1 MKKNIVA
8 LLLITVFFGAQVVTT
23 QAQQG
28 QVKQPVKTRVDEKG
42 VAADEKKTSASG
54 IALDVR
60 LAGGIGLPMGS
71 LSAVG
76 LGLGGGGHLGV
87 DFKLPFALG
96 PVELMVGAQG
106 GFYGLGLASSN
117 GALTASVTLMP
128 FLGFAMV
135 TYPIKNIGITPFLGL
150 GGGATMVGASVS
162 GSSSTS
168 LSSLDATM
176 AFRAGASYMIP
187 GVPKLSVL
195 LNLSYLMIFEADLAG
210 NPNNAQLLGIELGVS
225 YRILGN

>member
-1 MKKNIVA
+1 MKKNIFA
-8 LLLITVFFGAQVVTT
+8 FLLFTIFFGAPVVIT

-28 QVKQPVKTRVDEKG
+28 QVKQPAKTGVTEKG
-42 VAADEKKTSASG
+42 VTTDEKKSSAAG

-71 LSAVG
+71 LSVVG

-87 DFKLPFALG
+87 DFKLPLALG
-96 PVELMVGAQG
+96 PVELMAGAQA
-106 GFYGLGLASSN
+106 GFYGLGLASSK

-135 TYPIKNIGITPFLGL
+135 TYPIKNIGITPFLGV
-150 GGGATMVGASVS
+150 GGGATMVGANVS
-162 GSSSTS
+162 GTTAAS

-176 AFRAGASYMIP
+176 AFRVGASYMIP

-195 LNLSYLMIFEADLAG
+195 LNLSYLIIFEADLAG
-210 NPNNAQLLGIELGVS
+210 NPNNAQLMGIELGVS